1 VNAAAPIVAVC
12 GLAREA
18 AIAAG
23 PGVLAIVGAGNSQRL
38 ARLLDEA
45 LAQGAKGVISFGIA
59 GGVAR
64 GLPAGSLVIGEA
76 VVAAEERFPVDLR
89 WRDRLA
95 ERLPW
100 ARVASVA
107 GIERP
112 AADRAA
118 KQSFHAATGVVAVD
132 MESHVAA
139 RAAAGRGLPFALLR
153 AVADPAERDLPPAAL
168 APLSP
173 DGTPD
178 LRSILVSLARRP
190 AQLPALVGL
199 AFDARAAFATL
210 LRSRRALG
218 PGLGFPD
225 FGDLVLDMA

>member
-1 VNAAAPIVAVC
+1 MNAAAPIVAVC

-23 PGVLAIVGAGNSQRL
+23 PGVLTVVGAGNSQRL

-45 LAQGAKGVISFGIA
+45 LAQGARGVISFGIA
-59 GGVAR
+59 GGVIR
-64 GLPAGSLVIGEA
+64 GLSAGSLVIGEA
-76 VVAAEERFPVDLR
+76 VVAGEERFPVDLR

-100 ARVASVA
+100 GRVAFVA

-118 KQSFHAATGVVAVD
+118 KQSFAANGVAAVD
-132 MESHVAA
+132 MESHIAA
-139 RAAAGRGLPFALLR
+139 RVAAGRGLPFALLR
-153 AVADPAERDLPPAAL
+153 AVADPAERDLPPAAQ

-199 AFDARAAFATL
+199 AFDARAAFAAL

-225 FGDLVLDMA
+225 LGDLVLDMA

>member
-1 VNAAAPIVAVC
+1 MNAATPIVAVC

-23 PGVLAIVGAGNSQRL
+23 PGVLTVVGAGNSQRL

-45 LAQGAKGVISFGIA
+45 LAQGARGVISFGIA
-59 GGVAR
+59 GGVIR

-76 VVAAEERFPVDLR
+76 VVAGEERFPVDLG

-100 ARVASVA
+100 ARIATVA

-112 AADRAA
+112 AVDRAA
-118 KQSFHAATGVVAVD
+118 KQSFHATTGVAAVD

-139 RAAAGRGLPFALLR
+139 RVAAARNLPFALLR
-153 AVADPAERDLPPAAL
+153 AVADPAERELPPAAL
-168 APLSP
+168 APLRP

-190 AQLPALVGL
+190 AQLPAMLRL
-199 AFDARAAFATL
+199 AFDARAAFASL

-225 FGDLVLDMA
+225 LGDLVLDMA